1 MAFQTATKLIRPT
14 SLSASFTEASKT
26 SKQLL
31 REYLRAAP
39 TIVRNYEL
47 GFTVDDVRK
56 RVVEEFRKH
65 AYVTD
70 PKIIDFLIFKGRSE
84 LADLVA
90 HYKMKSHVER
100 YLTRRKTKE
109 DADVFLGKLYRG
121 EVQDDDMPHLSTQY
135 SRDKPHDFT
144 AHLYP

>member
-70 PKIIDFLIFKGRSE
+70 PKIIDFLIFKG
-84 LADLVA
+84 LVKN
-90 HYKMKSHVER
+90 HSY
-100 YLTRRKTKE
+100 T
-109 DADVFLGKLYRG
+109 F
-121 EVQDDDMPHLSTQY
+121 
-135 SRDKPHDFT
+135 
-144 AHLYP
+144 